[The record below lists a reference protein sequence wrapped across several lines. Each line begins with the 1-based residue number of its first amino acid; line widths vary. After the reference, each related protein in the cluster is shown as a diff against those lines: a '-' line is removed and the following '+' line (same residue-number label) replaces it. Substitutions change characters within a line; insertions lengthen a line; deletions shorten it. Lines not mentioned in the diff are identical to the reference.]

1 MKKTILFL
9 LLIYSAFFNTAYSQ
23 GSTDPA
29 FHKYDTSNFPVFDNC
44 FELYVT
50 DGVVQNWGDEYISDF
65 INLVLDNDTTNNSD
79 IFPVVW
85 NYFNPNDLDSSQA
98 GIRFTIWDST
108 YTKIKYYLYDPND
121 AQSCNGSNPSN
132 FCKGYGWYAGG
143 NIFYSAIRVRYGTEL
158 LYPGDPLIM
167 GLFAHELQHLCNQAN
182 TNYNNEWM
190 NETKSELARFLTG
203 YKKVNVGVFN
213 YNIAF
218 DNPLPWFSPGP
229 RPTSKY
235 WHWYLWGVYLY
246 EQFPGLT
253 DSIYDDLW
261 YQYIRRES
269 GTFSGMYS
277 LARMFEKDEFKRY
290 DLYGADLLREVFTN
304 WAMANL
310 LDDTTIEDGKYGYKN
325 VRAKD
330 EIGYLKINYG
340 NPDSLQNYGY
350 TPALH
355 LIDTSFV
362 NNQHNYSTIYGQD
375 SIFVYL
381 YSADYIKL
389 LADPS
394 LDNGTTYE
402 LDFQLEKEEL
412 TSTPNILLLAK
423 AVSFDQQG
431 KVLSVE
437 NLNRFPSGVSLSLS
451 RFGKDVKEAIIV
463 VCAVE
468 DEVNEGYDWI
478 ETSRQY
484 YNYSIELKEFTEVG
498 NEGTIPPQKMKLDQ
512 NYPNPFN
519 SSTVIFFCL
528 DKEEEIK
535 MTIYNILGQ
544 KVFTFSRNMPSGQNQ
559 IEWNAKD
566 NSGMDLPSGIY
577 FYNLK
582 TKEFSETKKLILL
595 R

>member
-1 MKKTILFL
+1 
-9 LLIYSAFFNTAYSQ
+9 LLIYFAFLDTAFSQ
-23 GSTDPA
+23 SPTDPT

-50 DGVVQNWGDEYISDF
+50 DGVVQNWEDKYTSDF
-65 INLVLDNDTTNNSD
+65 INLILDDDTTNNSD

-121 AQSCNGSNPSN
+121 AQDCNGSNPSY
-132 FCKGYGWYAGG
+132 FCKGYGWYAGR
-143 NIFYSAIRVRYGTEL
+143 NVFYSAIRVRYGTGL

-167 GLFAHELQHLCNQAN
+167 GLFAHELQHLCNQGN
-182 TNYNNEWM
+182 TNYDNEWV
-190 NETKSELARFLTG
+190 NETKSELSRFLTG
-203 YKKVNVGVFN
+203 YKKVNIGVFN
-213 YNIAF
+213 YNIPF
-218 DNPLPWFSPGP
+218 DNPLPWFSSGP
-229 RPTSKY
+229 PLTSKY

-253 DSIYDDLW
+253 DSIHDDLW

-290 DLYGADLLREVFTN
+290 GLSGDDLLREVFTN

-325 VRAKD
+325 VEVKN

-340 NPDSLQNYGY
+340 NPDSLQNCGY
-350 TPALH
+350 APALH
-355 LIDTSFV
+355 LVDTSFI
-362 NNQHNYSTIYGQD
+362 NNEKTYSVIYGKD
-375 SIFVYL
+375 SLFSYL
-381 YSADYIKL
+381 YSSDYIEL
-389 LADPS
+389 SADAS
-394 LDNGTTYE
+394 LDNGKTYQ
-402 LDFQLEKEEL
+402 LDFRLQKDQIDPEL
-412 TSTPNILLLAK
+412 NTILL
-423 AVSFDQQG
+423 G
-431 KVLSVE
+431 KIVTYDEKGGVISVE
-437 NLNRFPSGVSLSLS
+437 RLSNFPFGISVSISD
-451 RFGKDVKEAIIV
+451 FGKNIQEAILTV
-463 VCAVE
+463 VAVE
-468 DEVNEGYDWI
+468 DQIKEGYYYVQDGK
-478 ETSRQY
+478 QY
-484 YNYSIELKEFTEVG
+484 YTYSIELKEHTGEDP
-498 NEGTIPPQKMKLDQ
+498 NNPPKGPKLEQ

-519 SSTVIFFCL
+519 SSTTISFYL
-528 DKEEEIK
+528 DKQAEVNI
-535 MTIYNILGQ
+535 TIYNVLGQ
-544 KVFTFSRNMPSGQNQ
+544 KVFTLNQNMLSGQNR

-582 TKEFSETKKLILL
+582 TKEFSETKKLIFL